1 MGLVFLYQSLSVV
14 LSQFNHA
21 NISINPKLDKFLS
34 YFIVTPNMHKVHHH
48 YVLPYTDSNYG
59 NIFSFWDRLF
69 GTFTFLNPSKII
81 YGVDTYFDEKE
92 NQSISSLLYRPFEKH
107 KSSTNN

>member
-1 MGLVFLYQSLSVV
+1 MGLVFLYQSLSVI

-21 NISINPKLDKFLS
+21 NININPNLDKFLS

-48 YVLPYTDSNYG
+48 YVLPYTDSNFG

-81 YGVDTYFDEKE
+81 YGVDTYFDEKQNE
-92 NQSISSLLYRPFEKH
+92 SISSLLYRPFEKY
-107 KSSTNN
+107 KPPTNN